1 MNSHRILAAALALI
15 LSTVAGAQGLPTKQ
29 IRVDSTLMILN
40 TMTVEDYMNMEIP
53 PLDTLYY
60 NAFSMSN
67 AVKYYEEEVNY
78 YTCAVRNEQMKP
90 LEWLRFVTSASYGN
104 TDIVGI
110 LRNEASY
117 PIWMESSTRQR
128 NFFFNVGLTVSIPFS
143 DIFNTHNRVRQAKAK
158 VRQTQYRRQSEL
170 DNIKQQIIGLYCDII
185 SGINSLQSAAER
197 LVVAKAQYDFAEKDF
212 ANNKIT
218 AEVLYRCKSYETAAT
233 QDYERLKRDINQA
246 LLCLEVLS
254 CTKIIKP
261 VSDVTPGPLTEQ

>member
-40 TMTVEDYMNMEIP
+40 AMTVEDYMNMELP

-128 NFFFNVGLTVSIPFS
+128 NFFFNVGLVTCGNAHIAWEKSIFHS
-143 DIFNTHNRVRQAKAK
+143 CQIYYRKFKTFCTMYCHKRNHIIIFIK
-158 VRQTQYRRQSEL
+158 VI
-170 DNIKQQIIGLYCDII
+170 NIRNEGNFFK
-185 SGINSLQSAAER
+185 
-197 LVVAKAQYDFAEKDF
+197 
-212 ANNKIT
+212 
-218 AEVLYRCKSYETAAT
+218 ET
-233 QDYERLKRDINQA
+233 
-246 LLCLEVLS
+246 
-254 CTKIIKP
+254 
-261 VSDVTPGPLTEQ
+261 